1 MINDQAPAGP
11 AGFAAPLRAL
21 LNGNWGPASASSIFR
36 SWVTFSPGATGERPV
51 ERGADYS
58 WSKAAEYERR
68 AQEATDGSVRGF
80 LCLMRD
86 NWVTA
91 AKDFE
96 SERAARTRPG
106 EVKVA

>member
-1 MINDQAPAGP
+1 VIIDHA
-11 AGFAAPLRAL
+11 
-21 LNGNWGPASASSIFR
+21 
-36 SWVTFSPGATGERPV
+36 
-51 ERGADYS
+51 
-58 WSKAAEYERR
+58 ERR
-68 AQEATDGSVRGF
+68 AQEATDGNVRGF

-106 EVKVA
+106 EVKDA

>member
-1 MINDQAPAGP
+1 M
-11 AGFAAPLRAL
+11 
-21 LNGNWGPASASSIFR
+21 
-36 SWVTFSPGATGERPV
+36 

-91 AKDFE
+91 AKAL
-96 SERAARTRPG
+96 RASGRRGRVREKSKSRSARPPTCAAAKRQGSGLVLAGP
-106 EVKVA
+106 

>member
-1 MINDQAPAGP
+1 M
-11 AGFAAPLRAL
+11 
-21 LNGNWGPASASSIFR
+21 
-36 SWVTFSPGATGERPV
+36 

-68 AQEATDGSVRGF
+68 AQEAADGSVRGF

-106 EVKVA
+106 EVKVARS